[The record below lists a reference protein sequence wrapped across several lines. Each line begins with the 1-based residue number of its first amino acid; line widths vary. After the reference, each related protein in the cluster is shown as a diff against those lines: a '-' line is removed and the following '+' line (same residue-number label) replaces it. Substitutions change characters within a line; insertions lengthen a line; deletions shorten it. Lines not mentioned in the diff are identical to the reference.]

1 MRARGRPAVGPA
13 SSGRAQSIFPAAGGA
28 AGTDWWLLTAGYIAL
43 WGLLPSSNREESE
56 APGG

>member
-1 MRARGRPAVGPA
+1 MGPA